1 MQQSKGPE
9 PFEIGRAISRSR
21 STSMSSDS
29 TFARTTLLA
38 PPPASPPPSFVTAS
52 AASQI
57 VTADQE
63 FNTADFVIDN
73 EENPSG
79 ALVTSEALG
88 ALNGFLD
95 HLLYNILAAGKSAQL
110 AALRPAV
117 AEVLKPR
124 LAREVVSAA
133 DDELSEYL
141 GGPEDEHLEFRGGRA
156 LSADFDIVR
165 AWKLTRLRCMVYTRL
180 GDMEEDDEEEFIEKE
195 GLGDDA
201 GAPRRFGNHVG
212 NITPAAAIFLTAI
225 LEYIAEQALVIAGET
240 ARSRLSAQLDEAH
253 DDTATESGTPR
264 ASIDRLV
271 VADHDMEKL
280 ALNPTLGRLWR
291 TWRKRIRTPT
301 LSRAISK
308 ESIRRRTMQGPMPE
322 LPKSSGAASE
332 EATTTTT
339 VDPAMIPLPLGDR
352 DVQEIEGSRRSHDM
366 DRGEVV
372 QAMVAHKVRPHSLM
386 VLTLPPRSPCSSG
399 NSPITPMSQGGQ
411 PNRHVRARSLPNAAQ
426 DEAEAAEQDAGRSSP
441 TASEE
446 RRRLETMYE
455 HEEEEESGGEES
467 AAPKPAATS
476 LRDESTTETSAVP
489 EAATTSSLSG
499 ASVEVVTSQA
509 GSTDASSAALSD
521 RIQPEV
527 EAEVIE
533 GHGQC
538 EKPKLVSMQ
547 RPKRMSTYYSARQD
561 QQDETSSGPRE
572 RVMQTVIEIQ
582 PATQGAAVDRGA
594 SQTPDTDLYVTDSS
608 APPTAQSTTSEV
620 SLGQFPRP
628 LSLEAS
634 DGSRIRPKPAP
645 LALESHH
652 QHGRSSP
659 SVASSRTERAAVQ
672 RVPVRQS
679 PAPSTTGPAKL
690 SRSTSVSSSREKRPL
705 TAESSSSQR
714 SNRLRGLSSLRART
728 SSDTSRYSET
738 SKHSANEAELDD
750 LIRSDETIHYTL
762 TPKSVRE
769 MDFPDFTP
777 RRQPQRSTTA
787 DLADFLKN
795 TAPPG
800 ETVARPQTSKSSE
813 GPKHT
818 PIMPRVPSQPRPGA
832 LGQDAKAGPS
842 ASTRDSANYK
852 ATGPDAPA
860 SPSSGR
866 TSFKTKSN
874 KLRRFS
880 DATELSRKLSSRP
893 ASATSNPTARTPGPK
908 GPKLQARSAA
918 TSKGDETSDLIDF
931 IREGPPTS
939 GAHRIPRTVAPF
951 RDTMDSDDL
960 QSLEHGA
967 TTQGEGD
974 SSATSTRVNS
984 MTAQSTASTGSR
996 TGPVE
1001 SSNRTTTQSGPPK
1014 RYSIMPVGQAISE
1027 ENPFPARTQRRV
1039 RDPYAIDLSD
1049 EDEELEEL
1057 LMEGAKPPP
1066 QEESL
1071 ADFLRN
1077 APPPADTGPPQP
1089 LLINA
1094 NAAPPKS
1101 SGGMSS
1107 ASSMRSR
1114 ILRSGP
1120 TAKSSRSSLRQQ
1132 PPEPVP
1138 VPATYATKVGME
1150 RTAGLP
1156 TVSERKTETGAL
1168 ADFLRNTGPPE
1179 PPANRSSTYGGR
1191 SKDSSSSSLSRFLSR
1206 RKKVEA

>member
-1 MQQSKGPE
+1 
-9 PFEIGRAISRSR
+9 
-21 STSMSSDS
+21 
-29 TFARTTLLA
+29 
-38 PPPASPPPSFVTAS
+38 
-52 AASQI
+52 
-57 VTADQE
+57 
-63 FNTADFVIDN
+63 
-73 EENPSG
+73 
-79 ALVTSEALG
+79 
-88 ALNGFLD
+88 
-95 HLLYNILAAGKSAQL
+95 
-110 AALRPAV
+110 
-117 AEVLKPR
+117 
-124 LAREVVSAA
+124 
-133 DDELSEYL
+133 
-141 GGPEDEHLEFRGGRA
+141 
-156 LSADFDIVR
+156 
-165 AWKLTRLRCMVYTRL
+165 
-180 GDMEEDDEEEFIEKE
+180 
-195 GLGDDA
+195 
-201 GAPRRFGNHVG
+201 
-212 NITPAAAIFLTAI
+212 
-225 LEYIAEQALVIAGET
+225 
-240 ARSRLSAQLDEAH
+240 
-253 DDTATESGTPR
+253 
-264 ASIDRLV
+264 
-271 VADHDMEKL
+271 
-280 ALNPTLGRLWR
+280 
-291 TWRKRIRTPT
+291 
-301 LSRAISK
+301 
-308 ESIRRRTMQGPMPE
+308 MQGPMPG
-322 LPKSSGAASE
+322 LPKSSVAAGE
-332 EATTTTT
+332 EAATAAAA
-339 VDPAMIPLPLGDR
+339 DPAMIPLPLGDH
-352 DVQEIEGSRRSHDM
+352 DVQEIEGSRGSHDM

-411 PNRHVRARSLPNAAQ
+411 PNRHVRARSLPNAAE
-426 DEAEAAEQDAGRSSP
+426 DAAEAAEQPAGRSSP

-455 HEEEEESGGEES
+455 HDEEDAGGEES
-467 AAPKPAATS
+467 AAPKSAVAN
-476 LRDESTTETSAVP
+476 LHDESTTEASAAP

-509 GSTDASSAALSD
+509 GSNDASSDVLSD

-538 EKPKLVSMQ
+538 EKPRLVSMQ
-547 RPKRMSTYYSARQD
+547 RPKRMSTYYPARQD
-561 QQDETSSGPRE
+561 ETLSGRPE
-572 RVMQTVIEIQ
+572 RMMQTVIEIQ

-628 LSLEAS
+628 LSLESS
-634 DGSRIRPKPAP
+634 DRSTRPKPAP

-652 QHGRSSP
+652 RSGNSSP

-690 SRSTSVSSSREKRPL
+690 SRSTSASSSREKRPL

-728 SSDTSRYSET
+728 SSDTSRFSET
-738 SKHSANEAELDD
+738 SKHSTNDAELDD

-769 MDFPDFTP
+769 MELPDYTP

-787 DLADFLKN
+787 DLADFLKT

-800 ETVARPQTSKSSE
+800 EAVPRPMTAKSSE

-818 PIMPRVPSQPRPGA
+818 PIMPRVPSQSRPGA
-832 LGQDAKAGPS
+832 HGQEAKAGPS
-842 ASTRDSANYK
+842 SSTRDSANFK
-852 ATGPDAPA
+852 SAGPDSPA

-866 TSFKTKSN
+866 ASFKTKSN

-893 ASATSNPTARTPGPK
+893 ASATSNATARAP

-967 TTQGEGD
+967 ADQAH
-974 SSATSTRVNS
+974 SSATSTRANS
-984 MTAQSTASTGSR
+984 MVAPSTGSTGSR
-996 TGPVE
+996 TGLVE
-1001 SSNRTTTQSGPPK
+1001 SSSRTTTQSGPPK

-1027 ENPFPARTQRRV
+1027 ENPFPMRTQRRV

-1077 APPPADTGPPQP
+1077 APPPADSAPQP
-1089 LLINA
+1089 LLINSST
-1094 NAAPPKS
+1094 APPRS

-1138 VPATYATKVGME
+1138 APATYATKVGME
-1150 RTAGLP
+1150 RNAGLA
-1156 TVSERKTETGAL
+1156 TVSERRTETGGL

-1179 PPANRSSTYGGR
+1179 PPANRASTYGGR

>member
-9 PFEIGRAISRSR
+9 SFEIGRAISRSR

-73 EENPSG
+73 DENPSG
-79 ALVTSEALG
+79 ALVTSEALV

-133 DDELSEYL
+133 DSELSEYL
-141 GGPEDEHLEFRGGRA
+141 GGPEDEHLEFRGGRT

-180 GDMEEDDEEEFIEKE
+180 GDMEEDDEEEFIEQE

-253 DDTATESGTPR
+253 DDAASESNAPR

-322 LPKSSGAASE
+322 LPKSSVAAGE
-332 EATTTTT
+332 EAAAADPA
-339 VDPAMIPLPLGDR
+339 DPAMIPLPLGDR
-352 DVQEIEGSRRSHDM
+352 DVQEIEGPRRSHDM

-411 PNRHVRARSLPNAAQ
+411 PNRHVRARSLPNAAE
-426 DEAEAAEQDAGRSSP
+426 DAAEAAEQPAGRSSP

-455 HEEEEESGGEES
+455 HDEEEEEEAGGEES

-509 GSTDASSAALSD
+509 GSTDASSTALSD

-547 RPKRMSTYYSARQD
+547 RPKRMSTYYPARQD
-561 QQDETSSGPRE
+561 QQDETSSAPRE

-582 PATQGAAVDRGA
+582 PATQGAAADRGA

-634 DGSRIRPKPAP
+634 DRSRTRPKPAP

-679 PAPSTTGPAKL
+679 PAPSTTGPVKL
-690 SRSTSVSSSREKRPL
+690 GRSTSVGSSREKRPL

-728 SSDTSRYSET
+728 SSDTSRFSET
-738 SKHSANEAELDD
+738 SKYSANDAELDD

-769 MDFPDFTP
+769 MDFPDYTP

-813 GPKHT
+813 GPKHK
-818 PIMPRVPSQPRPGA
+818 PIVPRVPSQPSPAAHGRET
-832 LGQDAKAGPS
+832 KAGPS
-842 ASTRDSANYK
+842 ASTRDSANYTV
-852 ATGPDAPA
+852 TGPDSPA

-866 TSFKTKSN
+866 ASVKTKSN

-893 ASATSNPTARTPGPK
+893 ASATSNATARAP

-967 TTQGEGD
+967 ADQGD

-984 MTAQSTASTGSR
+984 MSAQPAASTASR
-996 TGPVE
+996 TGLVE
-1001 SSNRTTTQSGPPK
+1001 SSNQTTTQSGPPK
-1014 RYSIMPVGQAISE
+1014 RYSIMPVGQAIPE
-1027 ENPFPARTQRRV
+1027 DNPFPARTQRRV

-1077 APPPADTGPPQP
+1077 APPPPDTAPQP
-1089 LLINA
+1089 LLINS
-1094 NAAPPKS
+1094 NSAPPKS
-1101 SGGMSS
+1101 SGGMSG
-1107 ASSMRSR
+1107 ASSMKSR

-1138 VPATYATKVGME
+1138 APATYATKVGME
-1150 RTAGLP
+1150 RNAGLP

-1168 ADFLRNTGPPE
+1168 ADFLRSTGPPE
-1179 PPANRSSTYGGR
+1179 PPANRASTYGGR
-1191 SKDSSSSSLSRFLSR
+1191 SKESSTSSLSRFLSR